1 MIPESHVLKKI
12 ESMAKCY
19 ADVSSAYYLGK
30 KFALMYE
37 NYVLGTSATPFAAKQ
52 AEKRLQNQLGVD
64 DVKIAPLETVIR
76 EPKRLIDER
85 ALKKIG
91 KENFDAEV
99 KRITDLLKP
108 VNYEEIQAVKEVAV
122 DNLIKKQILE
132 YTPWGTP
139 LRRS

>member
-1 MIPESHVLKKI
+1 MENHLLKKV
-12 ESMAKCY
+12 EAKSMCY

-52 AEKRLQNQLGVD
+52 AKKRLQNQLGVE
-64 DVKIAPLETVIR
+64 DVNIAPLEKVIR

-85 ALKKIG
+85 TLKKIG